1 MVNCDSDLVLDFVN
15 TLDLR
20 PRSEAFETP
29 EALGDWLAERGLLAR
44 EARVTKAE
52 LEETKRVREALRD
65 LLAGQNDI
73 EADVAKAGAELDDAI
88 CRAKL
93 ALRFS
98 DGAMR
103 LAPGA
108 AGVRGAVGRILAEV
122 SAAMANGTFE
132 RMKACRADDC
142 RWAFLDTAKNRSRA
156 WCSME
161 SCGNRAKVHAYRARQ
176 AH

>member
-20 PRSEAFETP
+20 PFNEALETP
-29 EALGDWLAERGLLAR
+29 KALGEWLAERGLLAR
-44 EARVTKAE
+44 GTRVTGAE

-65 LLAGQNDI
+65 LLAAQN
-73 EADVAKAGAELDDAI
+73 ELEVDVEKAGAELDDAI

-103 LAPGA
+103 LVPGA

-161 SCGNRAKVHAYRARQ
+161 SCGNRAKVHAYRARH

>member
-1 MVNCDSDLVLDFVN
+1 MVNCDSDLILDFVN

-20 PRSEAFETP
+20 PLSEGLETP
-29 EALGDWLAERGLLAR
+29 KALGDWLAARGLLDQGSRISGAD
-44 EARVTKAE
+44 

-65 LLAGQNDI
+65 LLAAQN
-73 EADVAKAGAELDDAI
+73 ELEVDVAKAGAELDDAI

-103 LAPGA
+103 LVPGA
-108 AGVRGAVGRILAEV
+108 AGVRGAVGKILAEV

-161 SCGNRAKVHAYRARQ
+161 SCGNRAKVHAYRAR
-176 AH
+176 HSH

>member
-1 MVNCDSDLVLDFVN
+1 MVSCDSDLVLDFVN

-20 PRSEAFETP
+20 PFSEGLETP
-29 EALGDWLAERGLLAR
+29 QALGDWLADRGLLPR
-44 EARVTKAE
+44 GTRVTRAE

-65 LLAGQNDI
+65 LLAAQN
-73 EADVAKAGAELDDAI
+73 ELDVDVEKAGAELDDAI

-103 LAPGA
+103 LVPGV
-108 AGVRGAVGRILAEV
+108 AGVRGAVGRILAQV
-122 SAAMANGTFE
+122 SAAMAEGTFE

-156 WCSME
+156 WCSMQ
-161 SCGNRAKVHAYRARQ
+161 SCGNRAKVHAYRER
-176 AH
+176 HPH